1 MSANQ
6 QSSKSMNASV
16 RSSETMN
23 ANAQG
28 SGTSQN
34 AGSVGE
40 AQGSGIVGRP
50 LDRVDGRLKV
60 TGGARFAAEWPL
72 ERMAHAVL
80 LGSTVAN
87 GRIKSFDTTAAESA
101 PGVLHV
107 MTHENAPRLKPVFT
121 NPAEGDAAGR
131 RVPLQSPVVYYAGQ
145 YIAMVVAETLEQAKR
160 GAELIRVTY
169 DEQPPA
175 AVMDKE
181 RGKAYVPKQ
190 KVAGKPADTMR
201 GDTDAGLAAADVRV
215 DETYRTPTEHH
226 NPMEPHATI
235 AAWDGDKVIVYD
247 ATQYTYGVRHN
258 IATSFGIP
266 EENVHVVCKFT
277 GGAFGCKGTV
287 WAHVPLAAAAARQ
300 VQRPVKL
307 VTTRQ
312 QMFSNM
318 GHRAETE
325 QHVVLGAKRDG
336 RLTAIIHEGLSHT
349 SVYDEYVE
357 PFSKPT
363 HMMYASDNFKA
374 SQRLVPIN
382 VGTPTYMRAPG
393 ECSGMFALESAL
405 DELAYKLNI
414 DPVQLRVVNHADTD
428 PDTKLPWSTK
438 LLKESYRVGAQRFGW
453 SRRNPQAASTRD
465 GRYLVGMGMAT
476 AVYPVNHFPSSA
488 RVVIRQ
494 DGTAL
499 AESSTHD
506 LGTGTYTIL
515 TQVASE
521 TLGLPSG
528 RIEVRIGDTNLP
540 KAMVSGGSSTAM
552 SVGTSVQGA
561 ARAAIAKLVDAA
573 RADGR
578 SPLYGASA
586 DAVVARDGRVVLK
599 SDPTKGETY
608 RELFAR
614 AGVGEVEGKYD
625 TQFDDKNKKFSSHS
639 FGAHFAEV
647 RVDRD
652 FGEVRVTRFAGAFDI
667 GRALNRKTAESQMRG
682 GIIMGIGMALM
693 EESVIDPNFGIIVNR
708 DLAEYHVPVHADVPP
723 IDVVLLDNFDEHAS
737 PIGAKGAGE
746 IGIVGAA
753 AAVANAVYHATGVR
767 VRELPITP
775 DKLIGKGALA

>member
-1 MSANQ
+1 VSANRQSNKQ
-6 QSSKSMNASV
+6 QNGN
-16 RSSETMN
+16 TTN
-23 ANAQG
+23 
-28 SGTSQN
+28 QN
-34 AGSVGE
+34 DGV
-40 AQGSGIVGRP
+40 VGRP

-60 TGGARFAAEWPL
+60 TGAARFAAEWPL

-87 GRIKSFDTTAAESA
+87 GRVKSFDTSAAEKV

-107 MTHENAPRLKPVFT
+107 MTHENAPRLKPVPT

-131 RVPLQSPVVYYAGQ
+131 RVPLQSPEVYYAGQ
-145 YIAMVVAETLEQAKR
+145 YIAMVIAETLEQAKR
-160 GAELIRVTY
+160 ASELIRVTY

-175 AVMDKE
+175 AVMEKE

-190 KVAGKPADTMR
+190 KVAGKPADTLR
-201 GDTDAGLAAADVRV
+201 GDVEAGLRAADVRV
-215 DETYRTPTEHH
+215 DEIYRTPTEHH
-226 NPMEPHATI
+226 NPMEPHATV
-235 AAWDGDKVIVYD
+235 AAWDGDRVTVYD

-258 IATSFGIP
+258 VATSFGIP
-266 EENVHVVCKFT
+266 EENVRVVCKFT

-287 WAHVPLAAAAARQ
+287 WSHVPLAAAAARQ

-312 QMFSNM
+312 QMFANM

-325 QHVVLGAKRDG
+325 QHVVLGARRDG
-336 RLTAIIHEGLSHT
+336 RLTAIVHEGLSHNST
-349 SVYDEYVE
+349 FDEFVE

-363 HMMYASDNFKA
+363 HMMYACDNFKA
-374 SQRLVPIN
+374 SQRLVPLN
-382 VGTPTYMRAPG
+382 VGTPSYMRAPG
-393 ECSGMFALESAL
+393 ETPGMFALECAL
-405 DELAYKLNI
+405 DELAYKLNL
-414 DPVQLRVVNHADTD
+414 DPVQLRLVNHADTD
-428 PDTKLPWSTK
+428 PDTRLPWSTK
-438 LLKESYRVGAQRFGW
+438 LLKESYRVGAERFGW
-453 SRRNPQAASTRD
+453 SRRKPQPASTRD

-488 RVVIRQ
+488 RVRIRR
-494 DGTAL
+494 DGSAL
-499 AESSTHD
+499 AECSTHD
-506 LGTGTYTIL
+506 LGTGTYTVL

-521 TLGLPSG
+521 TLGLSPE
-528 RIEVRIGDTNLP
+528 RVEVIIGDTNLP
-540 KAMVSGGSSTAM
+540 KAMVSGGSSTVM

-561 ARAAIAKLVDAA
+561 SRAAMAKLLDAA
-573 RADGR
+573 RADRR

-586 DAVVARDGRVVLK
+586 DAVVARDGRLVLK
-599 SDPTKGETY
+599 GDPSKGESY
-608 RELFAR
+608 GELFAR
-614 AGVGEVEGKYD
+614 AGVGEVEGSYD

-639 FGAHFAEV
+639 FGAQFAEV

-652 FGEVRVTRFAGAFDI
+652 FGEVRVTRLAGVFDI
-667 GRALNRKTAESQMRG
+667 GRVMNRKTGESQMRG
-682 GIIMGIGMALM
+682 GIIMGLGMALM
-693 EESVIDPNFGIIVNR
+693 EETVMDPNFGIFVNR

-775 DKLIGKGALA
+775 DKLIGKGALS

>member
-1 MSANQ
+1 VSTNRQSNKQ
-6 QSSKSMNASV
+6 QNGGTTDKSGGV
-16 RSSETMN
+16 
-23 ANAQG
+23 
-28 SGTSQN
+28 
-34 AGSVGE
+34 
-40 AQGSGIVGRP
+40 VGRP

-60 TGGARFAAEWPL
+60 TGAARFAAEWPL
-72 ERMAHAVL
+72 ERIAHAVL
-80 LGSTVAN
+80 VGSTVAN
-87 GRIKSFDTTAAESA
+87 GRIKSFDTSAAEKVH
-101 PGVLHV
+101 GVLHV
-107 MTHENAPRLKPVFT
+107 MTHENAPRLKPVPT

-131 RVPLQSPVVYYAGQ
+131 RVPLQSPTVYYAGQ

-160 GAELIRVTY
+160 ASELIRVTY

-175 AVMDKE
+175 AVMEKE

-190 KVAGKPADTMR
+190 KVAGKPADTLR
-201 GDTDAGLAAADVRV
+201 GDVDAGLKEAEVRV
-215 DETYRTPTEHH
+215 DEIYRTPTEHH

-235 AAWDGDKVIVYD
+235 AAWDGDKVTVYD

-266 EENVHVVCKFT
+266 EENVRVVCKFT

-287 WAHVPLAAAAARQ
+287 WSHVPLAAAAARQ

-312 QMFSNM
+312 QMFANM

-336 RLTAIIHEGLSHT
+336 RLTAIIHEGLSHNST
-349 SVYDEYVE
+349 FDEFVE

-363 HMMYASDNFKA
+363 HMMYACDNFKA
-374 SQRLVPIN
+374 SQRLVPLN
-382 VGTPTYMRAPG
+382 VGTPSYMRAPG
-393 ECSGMFALESAL
+393 ETPGMFALECAL
-405 DELAYKLNI
+405 DELAYKLNL
-414 DPVQLRVVNHADTD
+414 DPVELRLVNHADTD
-428 PDTKLPWSTK
+428 PDTRLPWSTK
-438 LLKESYRVGAQRFGW
+438 LLKESYRVGAERFGW
-453 SRRNPQAASTRD
+453 SRRKPQPASTRD

-488 RVVIRQ
+488 RVRIRR
-494 DGTAL
+494 DGSAL
-499 AESSTHD
+499 AECSTHD
-506 LGTGTYTIL
+506 LGTGTYTVM

-521 TLGLPSG
+521 TLGLPPE
-528 RIEVRIGDTNLP
+528 RVEVVIGDTNLP
-540 KAMVSGGSSTAM
+540 KAMVSGGSSTVM

-561 ARAAIAKLVDAA
+561 ARAAIAKLLDAA
-573 RADGR
+573 RADQR

-586 DAVVARDGRVVLK
+586 DQVIARDGRVVLK
-599 SDPTKGETY
+599 GDPSKGESY
-608 RELFAR
+608 GELFAR
-614 AGVGEVEGKYD
+614 AGVGEVEGTYD

-639 FGAHFAEV
+639 FGAQFAEV

-652 FGEVRVTRFAGAFDI
+652 FGEVRVTRLAGVYDI
-667 GRALNRKTAESQMRG
+667 GRVMNRKTGESQMRG
-682 GIIMGIGMALM
+682 GIIMGLGMALM
-693 EESVIDPNFGIIVNR
+693 EETVIDPNFGIFVNR

-775 DKLIGKGALA
+775 DKLIGKGALS